1 MTAPQPFLIRPLV
14 VLLLLTSSASADAQ
28 DTHPN
33 RSPNVEIG
41 AAISSV
47 FPSPVGLGL
56 RVTGGRGGRFSVE
69 GGLDW
74 TDAQNTRHYADQ
86 LVWFYFWQM
95 KQTLWSDGASGLFA
109 TYGSAGWIER
119 QSVAPGR
126 LRLLPIPPFL
136 PIVGMSAQKV
146 VAKYIAI
153 RGDGQ
158 LLVWPFESGIAVPR
172 ISAGVSVPIGGYA
185 R

>member
-1 MTAPQPFLIRPLV
+1 MTGPCVPMIRRLV
-14 VLLLLTSSASADAQ
+14 VLLLLTSIASADAQ

-33 RSPNVEIG
+33 RSPNMEIG

-56 RVTGGRGGRFSVE
+56 RVTGARGGRFSVE
-69 GGLDW
+69 GGIDW
-74 TDAQNTRHYADQ
+74 TDALNTRHYADQ
-86 LVWFYFWQM
+86 LVWFFFWQI
-95 KQTLWSDGASGLFA
+95 KQTLWSDGASSVFA
-109 TYGSAGWIER
+109 TYGSAGWIEW
-119 QSVAPGR
+119 QSVPPGR
-126 LRLLPIPPFL
+126 LRLLPIPPFV
-136 PIVGMSAQKV
+136 PIVGISAQKV
-146 VAKYIAI
+146 VAEFIAI
-153 RGDGQ
+153 RVDGQ